1 MNRYGL
7 MAYRHS
13 ARYRPAAW
21 ASLEDPR
28 AYFARLGEEVAAA
41 ITDLRDEILGPP
53 RPGEDLEAYRR
64 RAYSARAQAEEAV
77 LAEVVWLPVEE
88 DLTPETDEV
97 VLAYRAALGASYR
110 ARAAADRIWTDTPA
124 EAPGPT

>member
-13 ARYRPAAW
+13 ARYRPAAL

-28 AYFARLGEEVAAA
+28 AFFARLGEEVAAA
-41 ITDLRDEILGPP
+41 ITDLREEILGPP
-53 RPGEDLEAYRR
+53 GPAEDLEAYRR

-77 LAEVVWLPVEE
+77 LAEMVWLAVEE
-88 DLTPETDEV
+88 DLTQASDEV
-97 VLAYRAALGASYR
+97 ILAYRAALGASAQ
-110 ARAAADRIWTDTPA
+110 ARVEADRTWTDTPA
-124 EAPGPT
+124 EAPRPT